1 MSLADL
7 HSRYS
12 QVDEALQE
20 YLERFVAADSAWLL
34 LQTLL
39 TGARRRKQVERLPA
53 DAGLRWLDAGAGF
66 GALAFDAAC
75 SAPREVVVVDVDRQ
89 MLEAGAHIRDRLR
102 ERGVLQGD
110 VTFVE
115 ADIMDLPFSADSFA
129 VVSARFLFQHLT
141 RPIDAAH
148 EVARVLQSGG
158 YAYVVDVDD
167 QFAVTYPPSDA
178 YDRLSAAFC
187 ALQAARGGDRFVGRK
202 LAHLLG
208 SAGLSIREA
217 TADAA
222 ACAAPDLPDDLART
236 FALLRLDQARAD
248 MHAHGILDAGEFDRL
263 RADFAADRAAL
274 RFQSNAEVIVIGQ
287 KPTAG

>member
-39 TGARRRKQVERLPA
+39 TGERRRKQFERLPA

-75 SAPREVVVVDVDRQ
+75 AAPREVVVVDVDLQ
-89 MLEAGAHIRDRLR
+89 MLEAGEFIRDRLR
-102 ERGVLQGD
+102 ERGALQGD

-115 ADIMDLPFSADSFA
+115 ADITDLPFPVDTFA
-129 VVSARFLFQHLT
+129 VVSARFLFQHLR
-141 RPIDAAH
+141 RPADAAQ
-148 EVARVLQSGG
+148 EIMRVLKPGG

-167 QFAVTYPPSDA
+167 RFAVSYPPSAA
-178 YDRLSAAFC
+178 YERLAAAFC
-187 ALQAARGGDRFVGRK
+187 ELQTARGGDRFVGRK

-208 SAGLSIREA
+208 SAGLSVREA
-217 TADAA
+217 VVDAAADAA
-222 ACAAPDLPDDLART
+222 ADLPDDLARR

-248 MHAHGILDAGEFDRL
+248 MHASGILDGAEFERL

-274 RFQSNAEVIVIGQ
+274 RFQSSAEVIVVGQ
-287 KPTAG
+287 KPPTL